1 MCKIDQGRARLV
13 LLGLGLLLLAGCSNR
28 YVSEVRY
35 PETGATLEGTVTYGK
50 DKIGVALVI
59 AQNSSGSATSFVEDG
74 RYKLT
79 NVPLGEVN
87 IAVNTEAGKG
97 KAFGEA
103 MAAAQG
109 KAKGAP
115 RIIDVPARFAD
126 PNTSGIKTTIS
137 AGANNYDV
145 VIPR

>member
-1 MCKIDQGRARLV
+1 MCKINQGRARLV
-13 LLGLGLLLLAGCSNR
+13 LLGLGLLLVGCIGR
-28 YVSEVRY
+28 PDVRY

-50 DKIGVALVI
+50 DKIGIALVV
-59 AQNSSGSATSFVEDG
+59 AQNGSGSATAFIDDDG

-87 IAVNTEAGKG
+87 IAVNTDAGKG
-97 KAFGEA
+97 QAFGKF

-115 RIIDVPARFAD
+115 RVVEVPSRFANPD
-126 PNTSGIKTTIS
+126 TSGIKTTIS
-137 AGANNYDV
+137 AGANTYDI

>member
-1 MCKIDQGRARLV
+1 MCKITHRLAGLV
-13 LLGLGLLLLAGCSNR
+13 LLGSALLVAGCSR
-28 YVSEVRY
+28 YREVRY
-35 PETGATLEGTVTYGK
+35 PETGATLEGTVSYGK

-59 AQNSSGSATSFVEDG
+59 AQNGSGAATAFIDDDG

-79 NVPLGEVN
+79 NVPLGEVS
-87 IAVNTEAGKG
+87 IGVNTDAGKG
-97 KAFGEA
+97 QAFGKF

-115 RIIDVPARFAD
+115 RIVEVPSRFAN
-126 PNTSGIKTTIS
+126 PATSGIKTTVNE
-137 AGANNYDV
+137 GANTFDI